1 MNPTTSRRLALAAAL
16 VASGNVLSRLLGL
29 VREPV
34 IAALF
39 GASGNADAFEVASRL
54 PQMVHDLVIGG
65 AVSGVLIPLFSDITS
80 DNKRLTRAFTALLTS
95 VGIALLGVVGL
106 LMLLAEPLVAL
117 AAPGLPAS
125 TQATAVTMTRIT
137 MPGVLFLGVSA
148 ITAARLYAGNK
159 FAAPS
164 LAPAT
169 LNGTMIVLALSL
181 TPVVGPTGVAL
192 GYLAG
197 TVAHLLVQI
206 PALIRARTRIG
217 WPRWK
222 ENSDAI
228 RALRLYLPI
237 AGGLVVTQALVI
249 VDTNLASQ
257 TGEGS
262 LAIMRFAT
270 RLQQFPLGLIGSAI
284 ALAFL
289 PVLARSAP
297 ATAQALRTASA
308 FKDGVVTAGRSAL
321 VLMIPITLIMVLFS
335 TSIVRAV
342 YERGAF
348 DAAATDAT
356 SLALLI
362 YAIQLPLTVLDQVF
376 ISAYYASRNT
386 RTPVLV
392 GIASGGIYLLTA
404 LALTQTYGLYGLV
417 TANTVQNIFHAIL
430 LGLLLWRRLGGLK
443 GRGLGAF
450 AAQVSAA
457 GLLAGLV
464 GFGTR
469 QLLVSVQG
477 PITDSVWTSLI
488 LPATSVLITYGVLL
502 WTFRIPELP
511 ALARLLRNWRQSV

>member
-29 VREPV
+29 IREPV

-159 FAAPS
+159 FAAP
-164 LAPAT
+164 
-169 LNGTMIVLALSL
+169 SL

-404 LALTQTYGLYGLV
+404 LTLTQTYGLYGLV

-469 QLLVSVQG
+469 QLLVSVHG
-477 PITDSVWTSLI
+477 PITESVWTSLI

>member
-1 MNPTTSRRLALAAAL
+1 M
-16 VASGNVLSRLLGL
+16 
-29 VREPV
+29 
-34 IAALF
+34 
-39 GASGNADAFEVASRL
+39 
-54 PQMVHDLVIGG
+54 
-65 AVSGVLIPLFSDITS
+65 
-80 DNKRLTRAFTALLTS
+80 
-95 VGIALLGVVGL
+95 
-106 LMLLAEPLVAL
+106 
-117 AAPGLPAS
+117 
-125 TQATAVTMTRIT
+125 
-137 MPGVLFLGVSA
+137 
-148 ITAARLYAGNK
+148 
-159 FAAPS
+159 
-164 LAPAT
+164 
-169 LNGTMIVLALSL
+169 
-181 TPVVGPTGVAL
+181 
-192 GYLAG
+192 
-197 TVAHLLVQI
+197 
-206 PALIRARTRIG
+206 
-217 WPRWK
+217 
-222 ENSDAI
+222 
-228 RALRLYLPI
+228 
-237 AGGLVVTQALVI
+237 VTQALVI

-321 VLMIPITLIMVLFS
+321 VLMIPVTIIMVLFS

-348 DAAATDAT
+348 DAAATEAT

-392 GIASGGIYLLTA
+392 GIASGGVYLLTA
-404 LALTQTYGLYGLV
+404 LTLTQTYGLYGLV

-430 LGLLLWRRLGGLK
+430 LGILLWRRIGGLN
-443 GRGLGAF
+443 GRGLGIF

-457 GLLAGLV
+457 GLLAGGA

-469 QLLVSVQG
+469 ELLISLQG
-477 PITDSVWTSLI
+477 PATDSGWTSLI
-488 LPATSVLITYGVLL
+488 LPSASVLIAYGALL

-511 ALARLLRNWRQSV
+511 ALARLLRNWRQSI